1 MYIEKKSSWYRPYY
15 LTANNKE
22 YKVNKIH
29 FYKDDKILVSSNNAW
44 LEKSTGADIDGIF
57 LDVEEI
63 KVKRKEKF
71 DGTVF
76 IISRGKEAYGTETE
90 ADLYIPAELLN
101 IHFTEN
107 KIEYKT
113 QIRAI
118 YRGDN
123 DIYISRYIKSLDDD
137 LRKIR
142 AEYDALIENCSGYRF
157 TDKTE
162 NIIEDLE
169 KLQTLA
175 KQYLQEKQ
183 RIEALTIDDIT
194 L

>member
-1 MYIEKKSSWYRPYY
+1 M
-15 LTANNKE
+15 
-22 YKVNKIH
+22 
-29 FYKDDKILVSSNNAW
+29 
-44 LEKSTGADIDGIF
+44 
-57 LDVEEI
+57 
-63 KVKRKEKF
+63 
-71 DGTVF
+71 F

>member
-1 MYIEKKSSWYRPYY
+1 MYIGKTTNWYRPYY
-15 LTANNKE
+15 LTANNKQ
-22 YKVNKIH
+22 YKVKKIH
-29 FYKDDKILVSSNNAW
+29 FYKDDKILVSSNSSW
-44 LEKSTGADIDGIF
+44 LEKSTGADLNGID
-57 LDVEEI
+57 LDIEEI

-76 IISRGKEAYGTETE
+76 IISRGKEAYGTEIE
-90 ADLYIPAELLN
+90 AYLYIPAELLD

-123 DIYISRYIKSLDDD
+123 DIYISHYVKSLDDD

-162 NIIEDLE
+162 NVIEDLE
-169 KLQTLA
+169 KLQILA
-175 KQYLQEKQ
+175 RQYLEEKQ
-183 RIEALTIDDIT
+183 RIENLSIEEV

>member
-1 MYIEKKSSWYRPYY
+1 MYIGKNSSWYRPYY
-15 LTANNKE
+15 LTANNRE
-22 YKVNKIH
+22 YKVNRIH
-29 FYKDDKILVSSNNAW
+29 FYKDDKILVSSNSAW
-44 LEKSTGADIDGIF
+44 LERSTGADIDGIF

-76 IISRGKEAYGTETE
+76 IISRGKEAYGTEIE

-118 YRGDN
+118 YKGDN
-123 DIYISRYIKSLDDD
+123 DIYISHYIKSLDDEVRVRRNKE
-137 LRKIR
+137 LHPC
-142 AEYDALIENCSGYRF
+142 LC
-157 TDKTE
+157 
-162 NIIEDLE
+162 
-169 KLQTLA
+169 Q
-175 KQYLQEKQ
+175 
-183 RIEALTIDDIT
+183 
-194 L
+194 